1 MPYESGGRADKLGN
15 KYEFN
20 WIVLKFIDI
29 IAEKI
34 DAIKVE
40 AIGEEEEGVDVWVR
54 YSNGITE
61 AQQCKGRN
69 ASKDYWTLSDLNSR
83 GILKCWKLHLSRDL
97 TTKVSLVSPLPFTN
111 FSDLIYRAKTNDN
124 AQSFIDYQVNTSS
137 ELKNLFD
144 NYVKHLGF
152 SKEKDIRK
160 IINFLSRTVIR
171 QEPYPENEEFIKDK
185 VSQYFIGDA
194 ASIKSK
200 FINLILQ
207 GEIYGR
213 WLSFQDLEKF
223 IKNEKIEFRNLARDD
238 RIIPRINILN
248 DEYKNSFKTLDSG
261 LKIRTQF
268 DECKKYIQEGKSII
282 IHGKAG
288 NGKSGLTENIIDWCN
303 KSNILHLDL
312 KLDCY
317 IPEGT
322 AQGWGEKL
330 GFPAS
335 ISYCLNAFSKEDNAV
350 LILDQLDA
358 LRWTARNSKSSL
370 ATCLELIREIRNLNS
385 ERENKI
391 SIIFVCRTYDL
402 ENDNGIK
409 ALFENKSKD
418 DTESWHKV
426 EVNELLENEVE
437 EILGSKYHNYPNRLR
452 QLLRTLSNLYVWE
465 QINDNEEYYQIK
477 STYNLVDKW
486 WRDLSEKCKE
496 ADLSEDDLNKLKEK
510 LVNLFADTGKTVFSK
525 RRIIGNEKALRYL
538 ISQGMLTERS
548 NKVSFVHQSFLD
560 CFVAERMIL
569 DYYTNAD
576 ADVNDILGN
585 KTQQNPTR
593 RYQFQIFL
601 QSLLEESEKDFLD
614 FGTKLIKS
622 HNVRFNFKYV
632 FFEILGSIQ
641 EPSENILN
649 YVRKLIQEAE
659 YRNHLC
665 QTVISGHPVYVNF
678 LIKKRVSQKFLDSN
692 KLLVIDLL
700 SSISP
705 YYTTETTQFIKDSI
719 ENSNDKSEWGSCFNS
734 NYNNDSED
742 FFNLRLHYWRYYA
755 GDSKGNIVF
764 YNDYRKNLNNY
775 KIKIICLLLDKFQDS
790 DNSNRFYSESKKFD
804 EDSHNYIDENC
815 IKIVQ
820 ILLPYLKK
828 YSENNSTK
836 YNLALKE
843 RDSLQ
848 IYYFHLLHEVNKYLI
863 SKHPEIFLKL
873 IIIIWERVI
882 ISIMKLF

>member
-29 IAEKI
+29 ISEKI

-40 AIGEEEEGVDVWVR
+40 AIGEEEVGVDVWVR

-83 GILKCWKLHLSRDL
+83 GILKYWKLHLSRDL

-137 ELKNLFD
+137 EIKNLFD
-144 NYVKHLGF
+144 NYVNNLGF
-152 SKEKDIRK
+152 SKEKDIPK

-171 QEPYPENEEFIKDK
+171 QDPSPENEEFIKDMI
-185 VSQYFIGDA
+185 SQYFIGDA

-261 LKIRTQF
+261 LKIRKQF

-322 AQGWGEKL
+322 AQEWGEKL

-335 ISYCLNAFSKEDNAV
+335 ISYCLNAFSKEDNTV

-437 EILGSKYHNYPNRLR
+437 EILGSKYHSFPNKLK
-452 QLLRTLSNLYVWE
+452 QLLRTPSNLYIWE
-465 QINDNEEYYQIK
+465 QINNKEEYYQIT

-486 WRDLSEKCKE
+486 WRDLSVKCHDASLIE
-496 ADLSEDDLNKLKEK
+496 DNLSDLKEK
-510 LVNLFADTGKTVFSK
+510 FVKLFTDTGETVFSK
-525 RRIIGNEKALRYL
+525 RRLLGNERALRYL
-538 ISQGMLTERS
+538 TSQGMLTEHS

-560 CFVAERMIL
+560 CFVAERMIP
-569 DYYTNAD
+569 DYYTNS
-576 ADVNDILGN
+576 DVNDILGN

-601 QSLLEESEKDFLD
+601 QSLLEESEKDFLN
-614 FGTKLIKS
+614 FGTRLIKS
-622 HNVRFNFKYV
+622 DNVRFNFKYV

-641 EPSENILN
+641 EPSKKILD
-649 YVRKLIQEAE
+649 YIAELIQETE

-665 QTVISGHPVYVNF
+665 QTVISSHKLYVNF
-678 LIKKRVSQKFLDSN
+678 LVEEGIFKKWFDENRI
-692 KLLVIDLL
+692 LVINLL

-705 YYTTETTQFIKDSI
+705 NYTTESIKFIKLSI
-719 ENSNDKSEWGSCFNS
+719 ANSDDKNEWRGCF
-734 NYNNDSED
+734 
-742 FFNLRLHYWRYYA
+742 F
-755 GDSKGNIVF
+755 
-764 YNDYRKNLNNY
+764 
-775 KIKIICLLLDKFQDS
+775 
-790 DNSNRFYSESKKFD
+790 
-804 EDSHNYIDENC
+804 
-815 IKIVQ
+815 KIVLLE
-820 ILLPYLKK
+820 IL
-828 YSENNSTK
+828 
-836 YNLALKE
+836 
-843 RDSLQ
+843 
-848 IYYFHLLHEVNKYLI
+848 
-863 SKHPEIFLKL
+863 SKRTRF
-873 IIIIWERVI
+873 V
-882 ISIMKLF
+882 

>member
-1 MPYESGGRADKLGN
+1 M
-15 KYEFN
+15 
-20 WIVLKFIDI
+20 
-29 IAEKI
+29 
-34 DAIKVE
+34 
-40 AIGEEEEGVDVWVR
+40 
-54 YSNGITE
+54 
-61 AQQCKGRN
+61 
-69 ASKDYWTLSDLNSR
+69 
-83 GILKCWKLHLSRDL
+83 
-97 TTKVSLVSPLPFTN
+97 
-111 FSDLIYRAKTNDN
+111 
-124 AQSFIDYQVNTSS
+124 
-137 ELKNLFD
+137 
-144 NYVKHLGF
+144 
-152 SKEKDIRK
+152 
-160 IINFLSRTVIR
+160 IR

-200 FINLILQ
+200 FINLISR
-207 GEIYGR
+207 GEIFGR
-213 WLSFQDLEKF
+213 WFTLSDLNSFLAK
-223 IKNEKIEFRNLARDD
+223 EKIELRNLARDD
-238 RIIPRINILN
+238 RIVPRINILN

-452 QLLRTLSNLYVWE
+452 QLLRTLSNLYVWD

-525 RRIIGNEKALRYL
+525 RRIVGNEKALRYL
-538 ISQGMLTERS
+538 IS
-548 NKVSFVHQSFLD
+548 
-560 CFVAERMIL
+560 
-569 DYYTNAD
+569 
-576 ADVNDILGN
+576 
-585 KTQQNPTR
+585 
-593 RYQFQIFL
+593 
-601 QSLLEESEKDFLD
+601 
-614 FGTKLIKS
+614 
-622 HNVRFNFKYV
+622 FKY
-632 FFEILGSIQ
+632 
-641 EPSENILN
+641 
-649 YVRKLIQEAE
+649 
-659 YRNHLC
+659 
-665 QTVISGHPVYVNF
+665 
-678 LIKKRVSQKFLDSN
+678 
-692 KLLVIDLL
+692 
-700 SSISP
+700 
-705 YYTTETTQFIKDSI
+705 
-719 ENSNDKSEWGSCFNS
+719 
-734 NYNNDSED
+734 
-742 FFNLRLHYWRYYA
+742 
-755 GDSKGNIVF
+755 
-764 YNDYRKNLNNY
+764 
-775 KIKIICLLLDKFQDS
+775 
-790 DNSNRFYSESKKFD
+790 
-804 EDSHNYIDENC
+804 
-815 IKIVQ
+815 
-820 ILLPYLKK
+820 
-828 YSENNSTK
+828 
-836 YNLALKE
+836 
-843 RDSLQ
+843 
-848 IYYFHLLHEVNKYLI
+848 
-863 SKHPEIFLKL
+863 IF
-873 IIIIWERVI
+873 
-882 ISIMKLF
+882 

>member
-29 IAEKI
+29 ISEKI

-40 AIGEEEEGVDVWVR
+40 AIGEEEVGVDVWVR

-83 GILKCWKLHLSRDL
+83 GILKYWKLHLSRDL

-137 ELKNLFD
+137 EIKNLFD
-144 NYVKHLGF
+144 NYVNNLGF
-152 SKEKDIRK
+152 SKEKDIPK

-171 QEPYPENEEFIKDK
+171 QDPSPENEEFIKDMI
-185 VSQYFIGDA
+185 SQYFIGDA

-261 LKIRTQF
+261 LKIRKQF

-322 AQGWGEKL
+322 AQEWGEKL

-335 ISYCLNAFSKEDNAV
+335 ISYCLNAFSKEDNTV

-370 ATCLELIREIRNLNS
+370 ATCLELIREIRNLNL

-437 EILGSKYHNYPNRLR
+437 EILGSKYHSFPNKLK
-452 QLLRTLSNLYVWE
+452 QLLRTPSNLYIWE
-465 QINDNEEYYQIK
+465 QINNKEEYYQIT

-486 WRDLSEKCKE
+486 WRDLSEKCHDASLIE
-496 ADLSEDDLNKLKEK
+496 DNLSDLKEK
-510 LVNLFADTGKTVFSK
+510 FVKLFTDTGETVFSK
-525 RRIIGNEKALRYL
+525 RRLRGNERALRYL
-538 ISQGMLTERS
+538 TSQGMLTEHS

-569 DYYTNAD
+569 DYYTNS
-576 ADVNDILGN
+576 DVNDILGN

-601 QSLLEESEKDFLD
+601 QSLLEESEKDFLN
-614 FGTKLIKS
+614 FGTRLIKS
-622 HNVRFNFKYV
+622 DNVRFNFKYV

-641 EPSENILN
+641 EPSKKILD
-649 YVRKLIQEAE
+649 YIAELIQETE

-665 QTVISGHPVYVNF
+665 QTVISSHQLYVNF
-678 LIKKRVSQKFLDSN
+678 LVEEGIFKKWFDENRI
-692 KLLVIDLL
+692 LVINLL

-705 YYTTETTQFIKDSI
+705 NYTTESIKFIKLSI
-719 ENSNDKSEWGSCFNS
+719 ANSDDKNEWRGCFFND
-734 NYNNDSED
+734 YHNDSEEFFKVRLYYWKSYLKEPDLFDD
-742 FFNLRLHYWRYYA
+742 FY
-755 GDSKGNIVF
+755 KNINA
-764 YNDYRKNLNNY
+764 YT
-775 KIKIICLLLDKFQDS
+775 IKIICLFLDKFQGS
-790 DNSNRFYSESKKFD
+790 ENSNRFYSESKEFD
-804 EDSHNYIDENC
+804 EDSHNYIDKNC
-815 IKIVQ
+815 IQIVK

-836 YNLALKE
+836 YNPTLKE
-843 RDSLQ
+843 RDNLQ
-848 IYYFHLLHEVNKYLI
+848 RYYLHLLNETNKCLI
-863 SKHPEIFLKL
+863 SKYPEIF
-873 IIIIWERVI
+873 
-882 ISIMKLF
+882 F

>member
-29 IAEKI
+29 ISEKI

-40 AIGEEEEGVDVWVR
+40 AIGEEEVGVDVWVR

-83 GILKCWKLHLSRDL
+83 GILKYWKLHLSRDL

-124 AQSFIDYQVNTSS
+124 PQSFIDYQVNTSS
-137 ELKNLFD
+137 EIKNLFD
-144 NYVKHLGF
+144 NYVNNLGF
-152 SKEKDIRK
+152 SKEKDIPK

-171 QEPYPENEEFIKDK
+171 QDPSPENEEFIKDMI
-185 VSQYFIGDA
+185 SQYFIGDA

-261 LKIRTQF
+261 LKIRKQF

-322 AQGWGEKL
+322 AQEWGEKL

-335 ISYCLNAFSKEDNAV
+335 ISYCLNAFSKEDNTV

-409 ALFENKSKD
+409 ALFENKLKD

-437 EILGSKYHNYPNRLR
+437 EILGSKYHSFPNKLK
-452 QLLRTLSNLYVWE
+452 QLLRTPSNLYIWE
-465 QINDNEEYYQIK
+465 QINNKEEYYQIT

-486 WRDLSEKCKE
+486 WRDLSVKCHDASLIE
-496 ADLSEDDLNKLKEK
+496 DNLSDLKEK
-510 LVNLFADTGKTVFSK
+510 FVKLFTDTGETVFSK
-525 RRIIGNEKALRYL
+525 RRLLGNERALRYL
-538 ISQGMLTERS
+538 TSQGMLTEHS

-569 DYYTNAD
+569 DYYTNS
-576 ADVNDILGN
+576 DVNDILGN

-601 QSLLEESEKDFLD
+601 QSLLEESEKDFLN
-614 FGTKLIKS
+614 FGTRLIKS
-622 HNVRFNFKYV
+622 DNVRFNFKYV

-641 EPSENILN
+641 EPSKKILD
-649 YVRKLIQEAE
+649 YIAELIQETE

-665 QTVISGHPVYVNF
+665 QTVISSHKLYVNF
-678 LIKKRVSQKFLDSN
+678 LVEEGIFKKWFDENRI
-692 KLLVIDLL
+692 LVINLL

-705 YYTTETTQFIKDSI
+705 NYTTESIKFIKSSI
-719 ENSNDKSEWGSCFNS
+719 ANSDDKNEWRSCFFND
-734 NYNNDSED
+734 YHNDSEEFFKVRLYYWKSYLKEPDLFDD
-742 FFNLRLHYWRYYA
+742 F
-755 GDSKGNIVF
+755 
-764 YNDYRKNLNNY
+764 Y
-775 KIKIICLLLDKFQDS
+775 KI
-790 DNSNRFYSESKKFD
+790 
-804 EDSHNYIDENC
+804 
-815 IKIVQ
+815 
-820 ILLPYLKK
+820 
-828 YSENNSTK
+828 
-836 YNLALKE
+836 
-843 RDSLQ
+843 
-848 IYYFHLLHEVNKYLI
+848 
-863 SKHPEIFLKL
+863 
-873 IIIIWERVI
+873 
-882 ISIMKLF
+882 